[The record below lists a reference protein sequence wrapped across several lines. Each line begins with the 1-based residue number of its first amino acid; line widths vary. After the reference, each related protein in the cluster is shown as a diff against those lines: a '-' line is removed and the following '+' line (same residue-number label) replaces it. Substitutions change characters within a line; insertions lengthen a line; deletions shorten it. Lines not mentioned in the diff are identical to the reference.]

1 MDEANRSVP
10 ILRVH
15 DGEEEEDG
23 MDMDDGEWIFDD
35 DDGKGEVLEDEPEE
49 KDFIYNRVHRG

>member
-1 MDEANRSVP
+1 MP

-15 DGEEEEDG
+15 DGEEEEEDG

-35 DDGKGEVLEDEPEE
+35 DDGKGEVLEDGPEE